1 MARNWLDRAL
11 TSPRLATVAQQSHA
25 VEEFASRYIAGQTIE
40 SALLQG
46 KRLAGYGLDL
56 SYSYLPAPAA
66 NEPVSGWVLTTL
78 LEQLGRE
85 AAGAEIS
92 IKPAALGLADS
103 VRVARRHLLEL
114 GQATQAVGASLT
126 LEMQQATEY
135 EATLELFRSSRDEM
149 ADLGLTMVV
158 NLRRTERDLRSLAES
173 GARIRLCVGSYRTG
187 RGLGFRTEHE
197 KSLAFVRCIRTMM
210 ESPGYPMIAS
220 HDPRIIAITQELARR
235 NGREPD
241 QFEYQMLQ
249 GVRPWEQRRLVDI
262 GLRCRVYVPFGPG
275 WYSYLATRIA
285 ARPRT
290 LANYARAVLDKR

>member
-1 MARNWLDRAL
+1 MAHNWLDRLL
-11 TSPRLATVAQQSHA
+11 TSPTLSAKAQQSSA

-40 SALLQG
+40 SALVEG
-46 KRLAGYGLDL
+46 RRLASYGLDL
-56 SYSYLPAPAA
+56 SFSYLPAPAA
-66 NEPVSGWVLTTL
+66 KEPVSGWVLTTL
-78 LEQLGRE
+78 LDQLGAA

-92 IKPAALGLADS
+92 IKPSALGLAES
-103 VRVARRHLLEL
+103 VRFASRQLREL
-114 GQATQAVGASLT
+114 GQVTLAAGARLT
-126 LEMQQATEY
+126 LEMQQAAEY
-135 EATLELFRSSRDEM
+135 EATLELFRSCRDEV

-158 NLRRTERDLRSLAES
+158 NLRRTERDLPPLAEQ
-173 GARIRLCVGSYRTG
+173 GARVRLCVGSYPTP
-187 RGLGFRTEHE
+187 RGLGYRSEHE
-197 KSLAFVRCIRTMM
+197 KSLAFVRCVRTMM

-235 NGREPD
+235 NGRQPTDYE
-241 QFEYQMLQ
+241 FQMLQ

-275 WYSYLATRIA
+275 WYAYLATRIA